1 MNSYKE
7 VYDENKIIA
16 QLMKSLEEKDG
27 KIAMLKS
34 EVKVVYLVFVL
45 NNNNTLLSN

>member
-16 QLMKSLEEKDG
+16 QLMKSLEEKDC

-34 EVKVVYLVFVL
+34 EVKVVYLILVL
-45 NNNNTLLSN
+45 NNNNTLLSK